1 MNTDS
6 GRPAIAPESLASPEG
21 RHEGAS
27 SSRDQLEWNVLPRRG
42 SPLPRHDMGNLFPGL
57 GETAGG
63 IPSEIAMAGAA
74 QQVSGVAIFQ
84 PPPESSADGFC
95 LTAPPVPPHTA
106 LVKIKW
112 LRLHRAIRALGY
124 KPTAVELELV
134 RQHWETAHSEPLIAT
149 QKGTIIDGHKRWVV
163 ARELGIV
170 TLPCVMLAI
179 SDDEALEQ
187 ILARASAK
195 NSWNLCRRIC
205 LALTREEALGQRA
218 RENQRIG
225 GRKKD
230 PSILTKAQQI
240 DVRREIARMA
250 GAGTGSVT
258 KVKRIFAAGCPWLK
272 QEALRGAI
280 KIDAAWKISKLDHD
294 EQKRELGRRASK
306 RRRRRRIEAQGRKAF
321 VSSGL
326 VSEHPR
332 ERLGQMRQLFD
343 ELTRFGPL
351 EEFREP
357 GLELLARMG
366 GKLDDYESNPAVK
379 TTAETD

>member
-6 GRPAIAPESLASPEG
+6 GGPAIAPESLASPEG

-27 SSRDQLEWNVLPRRG
+27 SSRDQLEGNVLLRRG
-42 SPLPRHDMGNLFPGL
+42 SPLPRDDMGNLFPGL

-63 IPSEIAMAGAA
+63 IPSEVAMAGAA
-74 QQVSGVAIFQ
+74 QQVSGVATFQ
-84 PPPESSADGFC
+84 PPPELSADGFC

-112 LRLHRAIRALGY
+112 FRLHLAIRALGY
-124 KPTAVELELV
+124 KPTAVELEPV
-134 RQHWETAHSEPLIAT
+134 RQHWETAHSEPLIAN
-149 QKGTIIDGHKRWVV
+149 QKGTIIDGHKRWIV
-163 ARELGIV
+163 ARERGI
-170 TLPCVMLAI
+170 TALPCLILEI

-205 LALTREEALGQRA
+205 LALTQEEALGQRA

-280 KIDAAWKISKLDHD
+280 SIDAAWEISKLDHD

-306 RRRRRRIEAQGRKAF
+306 RRVRKRVEALSRAMAIR
-321 VSSGL
+321 
-326 VSEHPR
+326 SERDSKHPR
-332 ERLGQMRQLFD
+332 EQLGKIRQLFD

-351 EEFREP
+351 EKFQEP
-357 GLELLARMG
+357 GLELLAKMER
-366 GKLDDYESNPAVK
+366 KLDDYESNPAVK